1 MTRLIFFSITML
13 FCLTTQADGELN
25 IYTWGDYIPQN
36 VVKQFENETGIDVN
50 IAEFDSNE
58 MLYTKLKSTP
68 GGYYDLIF
76 PSSYMVE
83 RMAKENML
91 HPLNH
96 SLLPNFQHMNPEMID
111 KQYDPGNRYSVPY
124 VWGTTGIVVND
135 RYHDPDKINSWSD
148 LWQPRFE
155 DKLLL
160 LDDVSEVFAMAL
172 SKLGYPINPQNPDHI
187 KTAFKAL
194 KALWPNIKVFKGDSA
209 HLVYTSEDA
218 TIGMGWSG
226 DIYQARRINPHVQFI
241 YPKERFPMWID
252 CMAIPNNASHVT
264 NAHKFLN
271 FVMRPEIA
279 KRIAVDQGYST
290 PNKDAMPKLP
300 EKMRQSPII
309 NPSQQ
314 TLKRATV
321 LNFLPQNR
329 HVMNHYWEKL
339 KLGL

>member
-1 MTRLIFFSITML
+1 MKRLSLLLITLLFSLAI
-13 FCLTTQADGELN
+13 QAGSALN
-25 IYTWGDYIPQN
+25 IYTWGDYIPPS
-36 VVKQFENETGIDVN
+36 VVKQFENETGIKVN

-83 RMAKENML
+83 RMAREGML
-91 HPLNH
+91 YPLNYDY
-96 SLLPNFQHMNPEMID
+96 LPNIKHINPEMLD
-111 KQYDPGNRYSVPY
+111 KQYDPGNRYAIPY

-135 RYHDPDKINSWSD
+135 KYHDPETINSWSD

-155 DKLLL
+155 NKLLL

-172 SKLGYPINPQNPDHI
+172 SKLGYPINPKNAEQI
-187 KTAFKAL
+187 KAAFQTL
-194 KALWPNIKVFKGDSA
+194 KVLWSNIKVFKGDSA

-241 YPKERFPMWID
+241 YPKEHFPMWID
-252 CMAIPNNASHVT
+252 CMAISSNAHNIK

-290 PNKDAMPKLP
+290 PNKDALSMLP

-309 NPSQQ
+309 NPNQQ

-321 LNFLPQNR
+321 LNFLPHNR
-329 HVMNHYWEKL
+329 HVINHYWERL